1 MTVFP
6 LFENIDNKVFVIVG
20 GGMTAKR
27 KVQKLKSFT
36 SRILVI
42 AEETDMQDVRVLRK
56 QVEMQD
62 LLLGDFVIAATDDR
76 AKNREI
82 AEFCS
87 ANRIPVNVVDDP
99 ELCSFIFPSV
109 IKRGDLSV
117 GISTGG
123 ASPLYSRHLREEI
136 EDLLPDHIGGILE
149 RMSALRKV
157 VPKRIPDQKA
167 RADCYGKILAA
178 LLASDN
184 GTEDAEIEEII
195 ASYGDHAAI

>member
-6 LFENIDNKVFVIVG
+6 LFENIDNKVFLIVG

-27 KVQKLKSFT
+27 KVQKLLTFT
-36 SRILVI
+36 SRIIVI
-42 AEETDMQDVRVLRK
+42 AEETDISNVRVLRK
-56 QVEMQD
+56 KVDLED

-76 AKNREI
+76 ARNREI
-82 AEFCS
+82 AEFCKI
-87 ANRIPVNVVDDP
+87 NRIPVNVVDDP

-123 ASPLYSRHLREEI
+123 ASPLYSSHLRKEI

-149 RMSALRKV
+149 RMSALRKA
-157 VPKRIPDQKA
+157 VPSRIKDQKD
-167 RADCYGKILAA
+167 RAECYGKILTA

-184 GTEDAEIEEII
+184 AADDTEIEAII
-195 ASYGDHAAI
+195 SSYENGD